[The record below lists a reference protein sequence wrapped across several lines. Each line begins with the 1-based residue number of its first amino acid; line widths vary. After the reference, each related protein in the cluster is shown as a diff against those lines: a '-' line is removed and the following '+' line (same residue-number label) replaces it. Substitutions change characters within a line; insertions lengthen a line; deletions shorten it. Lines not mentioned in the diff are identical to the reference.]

1 MNKPDLLAERQKF
14 SIAAPTY
21 EQGAKAQAEAAER
34 LLSFLPCGGFSWLL
48 EVGCGTGLLTRRL
61 GELYD
66 SAEIYAFDFSTAMV
80 EHASTALP
88 AGSYRWFA
96 ADARQFSLN
105 KKFPLIVSSTSL
117 HWAQPLTA
125 VFSNLV
131 AHLQMDGKF
140 IFNLMTANTLWELQ
154 KIRSRVAPD
163 KTPTRPL
170 PRLDQVRRALAEAGL
185 KVEEEETVE
194 ITVDYASAS
203 DFLNSLKRRGVT
215 GRTVAAPRFP
225 LTPGELRRLRELYE
239 KKYSHN
245 GGVRATYEVGFYV
258 TKRVQGR

>member
-14 SIAAPTY
+14 SVAAPTY
-21 EQGAKAQAEAAER
+21 EQGAKAQAESAER
-34 LLSFLPCGGFSWLL
+34 LLNFLPHSGFSRLL
-48 EVGCGTGLLTRRL
+48 EAGCGTGLLTRRL
-61 GELYD
+61 GELYE
-66 SAEIYAFDFSTAMV
+66 SVEIYAFDFSTSMV
-80 EHASTALP
+80 ARAAAARQT
-88 AGSYRWFA
+88 GSFCWFV

-105 KKFPLIVSSTSL
+105 KKFPLIVSSTAL
-117 HWAQPLTA
+117 HWAQPLAA
-125 VFSNLV
+125 VFSNLA
-131 AHLQMDGKF
+131 AHLQVEGKF

-163 KTPTRPL
+163 KAPARPL
-170 PRLDQVRRALAEAGL
+170 PRINQVRRALAEAGL

-215 GRTVAAPRFP
+215 GRTVAAPRLP

-258 TKRVQGR
+258 TKPVMSR